1 MPPGFC
7 DPLCH
12 CPALLGPGLL
22 QERGEGE
29 ASKERR
35 RHHIHSPRWAYIR
48 SLAWLRP
55 VLILAALYLL
65 ALAAI
70 LLLFSRLPTPAQLA
84 AQQAAAAGGGA
95 KLERLHLAVPHSF
108 EQLRRVRHTLE
119 LYRQNYAVHVA
130 ALLVATHIFLQA
142 FMVPGSILVNILA
155 GSMYSLPGGRQRP
168 LRRLRWAV
176 AV

>member
-1 MPPGFC
+1 MCRRTPVRRRRLHSTRTPPAC
-7 DPLCH
+7 PLLC
-12 CPALLGPGLL
+12 LLCLL
-22 QERGEGE
+22 QDRGEGE

-35 RHHIHSPRWAYIR
+35 RHHHTPRWAYIR

-55 VLILAALYLL
+55 VLILGALYLL

-70 LLLFSRLPTPAQLA
+70 LLLFARLPTPAQLA

-142 FMVPGSILVNILA
+142 FMVPGSILSNILA
-155 GSMYSLPGGRQRP
+155 GSMYSLPGE
-168 LRRLRWAV
+168 
-176 AV
+176 